1 MTQYIAIIII
11 IAFLLFLHHN
21 SLFDCTY
28 TQSVYSYPSTMAPIA
43 KRIMVEQQPKLKLYY
58 FNIKGKGEPIR
69 LFCKYAGLELED
81 YRFASHDEL
90 HALKENGT
98 LAFGQVPLLE
108 VDGTHKLVQS
118 SAILRYL
125 SKIAGMYPDDP
136 IVAAK
141 VDAALDQETD
151 AFTGVTVATY
161 SARFGIPLDDV
172 AKARCYDILST
183 EVLPRHLGDIES
195 LLKISPTG
203 WVAGTPEP
211 TAADFVWYCRFAQY
225 LPDNSKHFPSHL
237 SSLENYPSCL
247 KLVAQMNEL
256 EAVKEFYVVSK

>member
-1 MTQYIAIIII
+1 M
-11 IAFLLFLHHN
+11 
-21 SLFDCTY
+21 
-28 TQSVYSYPSTMAPIA
+28 PIS
-43 KRIMVEQQPKLKLYY
+43 KRDPVADQPTLKLYY

-69 LFCKYAGLELED
+69 LFCQYAGLALED
-81 YRFASHDEL
+81 YRFGSRDEL
-90 HALKENGT
+90 QALKEKGT

-108 VDGTHKLVQS
+108 VDGRHTLVQS

-125 SKIAGMYPDDP
+125 SKIAGMYPSDP
-136 IVAAK
+136 LVAAK

-161 SARFGIPLDDV
+161 SARFGIPMDEA

-195 LLKISPTG
+195 LLTSSPSG
-203 WVAGTPEP
+203 WVAGTEEP

-225 LPDNSKHFPSHL
+225 LPENSKHFSAHL
-237 SSLENYPSCL
+237 SSLEHYPACL
-247 KLVAQMNEL
+247 QLVRQMNEL
-256 EAVKEFYVVSK
+256 PAVQEFYASPPK